1 MHADDDSLLDAM
13 RAGARSYLLKGA
25 EREEITRAVL
35 TVAAGGTAFGGDVG
49 PRIAAYAARPPTPP
63 RASSSPSSAAAS
75 TRCSSIRP
83 RDSANHEIAAHLFLS
98 EKAVRNHL
106 AKILVKLQVR
116 DRAAA
121 VARARDR
128 GLSDALR

>member
-1 MHADDDSLLDAM
+1 MHDDDDLLLDAM
-13 RAGARSYLLKGA
+13 RAGARGYLLKGA

-98 EKAVRNHL
+98 EKTVFLSEKTVR
-106 AKILVKLQVR
+106 KP
-116 DRAAA
+116 
-121 VARARDR
+121 R
-128 GLSDALR
+128 GHDPRCATMPLRSLGRGIAG